1 VTVGLAAIVAKT
13 VIWLFTFV
21 FAGPLVA
28 LLWRT
33 LADALRTLAG
43 LDMVVPGAVPVHFL
57 FPVWDPA
64 VDRDHSRVDVT
75 SVLFHM
81 QLPLEPRL
89 RRLQRLGATAGGPV
103 PGLPAEAAAYGL
115 RDIAAAGGWL
125 SLGALLLAVL
135 LALSVLGAAGVLY
148 LLGWMLDAVLVTLP
162 GWITRQLA

>member
-1 VTVGLAAIVAKT
+1 
-13 VIWLFTFV
+13 
-21 FAGPLVA
+21 
-28 LLWRT
+28 
-33 LADALRTLAG
+33 
-43 LDMVVPGAVPVHFL
+43 VHFL

-89 RRLQRLGATAGGPV
+89 RRLQRLGAAAGGPF
-103 PGLPAEAAAYGL
+103 PGLPVDAAAYGL
-115 RDIAAAGGWL
+115 REIAAAGGWL